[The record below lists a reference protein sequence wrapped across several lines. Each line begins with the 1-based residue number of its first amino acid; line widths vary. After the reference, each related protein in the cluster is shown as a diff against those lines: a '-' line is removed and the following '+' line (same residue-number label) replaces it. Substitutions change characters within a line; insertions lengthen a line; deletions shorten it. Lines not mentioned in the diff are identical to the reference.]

1 MADKPLKDKW
11 KPQGRVESLYL
22 TLISNL
28 LKPVKKEVMK
38 AAASGDVDKVAKLLI
53 KASKSRLFNRKSKE
67 IAKKIVN
74 LEWNMQEKDWRTAAR
89 KASKNPE
96 FYQLLQLNLKGDI
109 KTRYDEIIEQN
120 AKIIK
125 TLPED
130 ISRGVVKHI
139 SRRQFEGQRPEK
151 LAPEIKSFFIEHTR
165 AKEKLIARTESS
177 KCKEALMQARS
188 ESVGVRWAQWVS
200 TDDRRTRPAHAFMD
214 GVIFD
219 YKHPPAA
226 EELAKKAGKYK
237 GKTYGHY
244 GPGNIFNCRCYS
256 APVIS
261 LKYLRY
267 PIQVYDW
274 KKNALV
280 KMSKEE
286 FIEFTKLHRSYCDL
300 WDEF

>member
-1 MADKPLKDKW
+1 MAKKFKDTFSSN
-11 KPQGRVESLYL
+11 GRVESLYL
-22 TLISNL
+22 TLINNL
-28 LKPVKKEVMK
+28 LKPIKKEVLK
-38 AAASGDVDKVAKLLI
+38 AAKSGDVNKVAKLLVR
-53 KASKSRLFNRKSKE
+53 ASKSRLFNRKSKE
-67 IAKKIVN
+67 IAKKIVS
-74 LEWNMQEKDWRTAAR
+74 LEWEIQEKDWRTAAR

-96 FYQLLQLNLKGDI
+96 FYELLQLNLKGDI
-109 KTRYDEIIEQN
+109 KTHYDEIIEQN

-125 TLPED
+125 TLPLN
-130 ISRGVVKHI
+130 ISRDVVKHI
-139 SRRQFEGQRPEK
+139 SRKQFEGERPESLSK
-151 LAPEIKSFFIEHTR
+151 EIQDFFSEHSK

-177 KCKEALMQARS
+177 KCKEALMQVRS

-261 LKYLRY
+261 LKYLKY

-274 KKNALV
+274 KKDAIV
-280 KMSKEE
+280 KMNKQQ
-286 FIEFTKLHRSYCDL
+286 FIDFTKLHKSYCDL